1 MPLFPPN
8 NSSREIVYTEKTSNT
23 NITATTEGT
32 ATTIITASAFIAD
45 GVSAYVIDFFCE
57 FLQLAA
63 ASNTT
68 KLWLYQDGSSI
79 GQMGTHRFGSVPDVD
94 GWSVFVSR
102 RLVPTAASHTYSIR
116 GSVDSG
122 TAIVTAGAGGS
133 ATAMPAFIRITRA

>member
-1 MPLFPPN
+1 MPLFPPD
-8 NSSREIVYTEKTSNT
+8 NSSREVVYTEKTSST

-32 ATTIITASAFIAD
+32 ATTIITASAFNAD
-45 GVSAYVIDFFCE
+45 GSSAYVIEFFCE

-79 GQMGTHRFGSVPDVD
+79 GQIGTHRFGSVPDVD
-94 GWSVFVSR
+94 GWSVFVAR
-102 RLVPTAASHTYSIR
+102 RLIPSSGSRTYSIR

-122 TAIVTAGAGGS
+122 TAIATAGAGGS
-133 ATAMPAFIRITRA
+133 GAFMPAFIRITRA